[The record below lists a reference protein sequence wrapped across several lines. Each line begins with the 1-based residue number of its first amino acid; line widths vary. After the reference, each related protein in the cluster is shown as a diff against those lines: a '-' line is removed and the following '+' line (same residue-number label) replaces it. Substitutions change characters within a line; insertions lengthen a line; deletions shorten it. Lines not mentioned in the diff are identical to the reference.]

1 MKKII
6 IIIIKNLHKI
16 FNYRFF
22 FFLKK
27 QYFIL
32 YSIWIENE
40 FKNYGRNCFIQP
52 LRGLK
57 GAKNIT
63 IGSRVNIGYHCI
75 LETYTIDKNSFEPK
89 IIIGDKTCIGDYG
102 HITCINKII
111 IGKNV
116 LMGRRV
122 LITDNSHG
130 KSDKSLLITPP
141 TSRPLYSK
149 GFVVIEDN
157 VWIGD
162 QVCIMPGVTIGQG
175 SIIGANA
182 VVTKSIPPYC
192 VVCGNPAKII
202 KQL

>member
-1 MKKII
+1 MKKTII
-6 IIIIKNLHKI
+6 VIIKILHKI
-16 FNYRFF
+16 FNYKLYT
-22 FFLKK
+22 FLKR
-27 QYFIL
+27 QYLIL
-32 YSIWIENE
+32 YSIWIGNE
-40 FKNYGRNCFIQP
+40 FKDCGKNCFIQP
-52 LRGLK
+52 LLRLK
-57 GAKNIT
+57 GGENIF
-63 IGSRVNIGYHCI
+63 IGNRVNIGYNCI
-75 LETYTIDKNSFEPK
+75 LETYTIDKNSLEPK

-130 KSDKSLLITPP
+130 KSDRTLLDLPP

-149 GFVVIEDN
+149 GMVIIEDN

-162 QVCIMPGVTIGQG
+162 QVCIMPGVIIGQG
-175 SIIGANA
+175 SIVGANA
-182 VVTKSIPPYC
+182 VVTKNVPPFC
-192 VVCGNPAKII
+192 VVGGNPAKII